1 MYGFIY
7 FHKHLIFVVMLDAHM
22 IQAPGV
28 QAQWKQLLFYEG
40 HSAPRLWFKLPS
52 SSLPIFK
59 KNI

>member
-1 MYGFIY
+1 
-7 FHKHLIFVVMLDAHM
+7 MLDAHM

-59 KNI
+59 NI